1 MATRAELKN
10 EVKDA
15 FRGNWKKAIGL
26 SIIPI
31 VFTVITVFTVSIFL
45 QVLLL
50 VIRNNPATFS
60 DVPNDVAANSTGNGG
75 TYSTN
80 IVSSIIGIMIYLG
93 IQYTILDWLRG
104 KSVESINNFRSMFQV
119 FSKRYFIP
127 VLVMYIIQWVLQ
139 FLWSLLFIIPGI
151 IKGYSYSQTYFIYKD
166 IEASGA
172 KANYKYPDY
181 VTLSRELMNGHK
193 WELFLLDLSFIG

>member
-1 MATRAELKN
+1 MGRKCGTNGNKSRTKN

-93 IQYTILDWLRG
+93 IQYT
-104 KSVESINNFRSMFQV
+104 F
-119 FSKRYFIP
+119 
-127 VLVMYIIQWVLQ
+127 
-139 FLWSLLFIIPGI
+139 
-151 IKGYSYSQTYFIYKD
+151 
-166 IEASGA
+166 
-172 KANYKYPDY
+172 
-181 VTLSRELMNGHK
+181 
-193 WELFLLDLSFIG
+193 

>member
-1 MATRAELKN
+1 MRLMATRAELKN

-31 VFTVITVFTVSIFL
+31 VFTVITVFTISAFL

-50 VIRNNPATFS
+50 VMHNNS
-60 DVPNDVAANSTGNGG
+60 DVFNNISNDATANSTGNGG
-75 TYSTN
+75 AYSTN
-80 IVSSIIGIMIYLG
+80 VVSSIIGIMINLG
-93 IQYTILDWLRG
+93 IQYTFLDWLRG

-151 IKGYSYSQTYFIYKD
+151 IKGYSYPQTYFI
-166 IEASGA
+166 
-172 KANYKYPDY
+172 
-181 VTLSRELMNGHK
+181 
-193 WELFLLDLSFIG
+193 